1 MTKFSIITITYNA
14 DAFLPRTVESVLSQH
29 YRDIEHI
36 IIDGASTDSTISV
49 AQDYMQR
56 SYAAQNGHEVRIVSE
71 PDNGLYDAMNK
82 GLRQASGDYICF
94 LNAGDFFPNANVL
107 DTIVSR
113 SLTGKSRQQLPAVIY
128 GDTDIVDNDG
138 NFLRHRRLAPPRNLT
153 WRSFRKGMLVCHQ
166 AFYARLDIARTVPY
180 DTRYRYSA
188 DVDWCIRVMKEAERM
203 GAGLAY
209 VDSVVVNYT
218 QEGQTT
224 KHHRD
229 SLKERYWVM
238 QCHYGAFTTALM
250 HAWFAV
256 RAVVKKLKKGCCL
269 NIPFSTL
276 KKLTHYII
284 LHIPNYLIKST
295 TYLFF
300 FNYQKTNI
308 FLFSV
313 QR

>member
-14 DAFLPRTVESVLSQH
+14 EAFLPRTVESVLSQH

-113 SLTGKSRQQLPAVIY
+113 SLTGKSQQQLPAVIY
-128 GDTDIVDNDG
+128 GDTDIVDNEG

-203 GAGLAY
+203 GVGLAY

-229 SLKERYWVM
+229 SLKERYRVM

-256 RAVVKKLKKGCCL
+256 RAVVKK
-269 NIPFSTL
+269 
-276 KKLTHYII
+276 
-284 LHIPNYLIKST
+284 
-295 TYLFF
+295 
-300 FNYQKTNI
+300 
-308 FLFSV
+308 
-313 QR
+313 

>member
-14 DAFLPRTVESVLSQH
+14 EAFLPRTVESVLSQH

-36 IIDGASTDSTISV
+36 IIDGASTDSTLSV

-113 SLTGKSRQQLPAVIY
+113 SLTGKIRQQLPAVIY

-229 SLKERYWVM
+229 SLKERYRVM

-256 RAVVKKLKKGCCL
+256 RAVVKK
-269 NIPFSTL
+269 
-276 KKLTHYII
+276 
-284 LHIPNYLIKST
+284 
-295 TYLFF
+295 
-300 FNYQKTNI
+300 
-308 FLFSV
+308 
-313 QR
+313 

>member
-14 DAFLPRTVESVLSQH
+14 EAFLPRTVESVLSQH

-71 PDNGLYDAMNK
+71 PDHGLYDAMNK

-229 SLKERYWVM
+229 SLKERYRVM

-256 RAVVKKLKKGCCL
+256 RAVVKK
-269 NIPFSTL
+269 
-276 KKLTHYII
+276 
-284 LHIPNYLIKST
+284 
-295 TYLFF
+295 
-300 FNYQKTNI
+300 
-308 FLFSV
+308 
-313 QR
+313 

>member
-14 DAFLPRTVESVLSQH
+14 VAFLPRTVESVLSQH

-36 IIDGASTDSTISV
+36 IIDGASTDSTLSV

-113 SLTGKSRQQLPAVIY
+113 SLTGKIRQQLPAVIY

-229 SLKERYWVM
+229 SLKERYRVM

-256 RAVVKKLKKGCCL
+256 RAVIKK
-269 NIPFSTL
+269 
-276 KKLTHYII
+276 
-284 LHIPNYLIKST
+284 
-295 TYLFF
+295 
-300 FNYQKTNI
+300 
-308 FLFSV
+308 
-313 QR
+313 

>member
-14 DAFLPRTVESVLSQH
+14 EAFLPRTVESVLSQH

-113 SLTGKSRQQLPAVIY
+113 SLTGKSRQQMPAVIY

-229 SLKERYWVM
+229 SLKERYRVM

-256 RAVVKKLKKGCCL
+256 RAVVKK
-269 NIPFSTL
+269 
-276 KKLTHYII
+276 
-284 LHIPNYLIKST
+284 
-295 TYLFF
+295 
-300 FNYQKTNI
+300 
-308 FLFSV
+308 
-313 QR
+313 

>member
-14 DAFLPRTVESVLSQH
+14 GAFLPRTVESVLSQH

-36 IIDGASTDSTISV
+36 IIDGASTDSTLSV

-128 GDTDIVDNDG
+128 GDTDIVDNEG

-229 SLKERYWVM
+229 SLKERYRVM

-256 RAVVKKLKKGCCL
+256 RAVVKK
-269 NIPFSTL
+269 
-276 KKLTHYII
+276 
-284 LHIPNYLIKST
+284 
-295 TYLFF
+295 
-300 FNYQKTNI
+300 
-308 FLFSV
+308 
-313 QR
+313 

>member
-14 DAFLPRTVESVLSQH
+14 EAFLPRTVESVLSQH

-113 SLTGKSRQQLPAVIY
+113 SLTGKSRKQLPAVIY

-229 SLKERYWVM
+229 SLKERYRVM

-256 RAVVKKLKKGCCL
+256 RAVVKK
-269 NIPFSTL
+269 
-276 KKLTHYII
+276 
-284 LHIPNYLIKST
+284 
-295 TYLFF
+295 
-300 FNYQKTNI
+300 
-308 FLFSV
+308 
-313 QR
+313 

>member
-14 DAFLPRTVESVLSQH
+14 EAFLPRTVESVLSQH

-203 GAGLAY
+203 GTGLAY

-229 SLKERYWVM
+229 SLKERYRVM

-256 RAVVKKLKKGCCL
+256 RAVVKK
-269 NIPFSTL
+269 
-276 KKLTHYII
+276 
-284 LHIPNYLIKST
+284 
-295 TYLFF
+295 
-300 FNYQKTNI
+300 
-308 FLFSV
+308 
-313 QR
+313 

>member
-14 DAFLPRTVESVLSQH
+14 EAFLPRTVESVLSQH

-203 GAGLAY
+203 GAGLVY

-229 SLKERYWVM
+229 SLKERYRVM

-256 RAVVKKLKKGCCL
+256 RAVVKK
-269 NIPFSTL
+269 
-276 KKLTHYII
+276 
-284 LHIPNYLIKST
+284 
-295 TYLFF
+295 
-300 FNYQKTNI
+300 
-308 FLFSV
+308 
-313 QR
+313 

>member
-14 DAFLPRTVESVLSQH
+14 EAFLPRTVESVLSQH

-36 IIDGASTDSTISV
+36 IIDGASTDSTLSV

-138 NFLRHRRLAPPRNLT
+138 NFLRHRRLVPPRNLT

-229 SLKERYWVM
+229 SLKERYRVM

-256 RAVVKKLKKGCCL
+256 RAVVKK
-269 NIPFSTL
+269 
-276 KKLTHYII
+276 
-284 LHIPNYLIKST
+284 
-295 TYLFF
+295 
-300 FNYQKTNI
+300 
-308 FLFSV
+308 
-313 QR
+313 

>member
-14 DAFLPRTVESVLSQH
+14 EAFLPRTVESVLSQH

-229 SLKERYWVM
+229 SLKERYRVM

-256 RAVVKKLKKGCCL
+256 RAVIKK
-269 NIPFSTL
+269 
-276 KKLTHYII
+276 
-284 LHIPNYLIKST
+284 
-295 TYLFF
+295 
-300 FNYQKTNI
+300 
-308 FLFSV
+308 
-313 QR
+313 

>member
-14 DAFLPRTVESVLSQH
+14 EAFLPRTVESVLSQH

-107 DTIVSR
+107 DTIVSI

-229 SLKERYWVM
+229 SLKERYRVM

-256 RAVVKKLKKGCCL
+256 RAVVKK
-269 NIPFSTL
+269 
-276 KKLTHYII
+276 
-284 LHIPNYLIKST
+284 
-295 TYLFF
+295 
-300 FNYQKTNI
+300 
-308 FLFSV
+308 
-313 QR
+313 

>member
-14 DAFLPRTVESVLSQH
+14 GAFLPRTVESVLSQH

-36 IIDGASTDSTISV
+36 IIDGASTDSTLSV

-209 VDSVVVNYT
+209 VDSVVANYT

-229 SLKERYWVM
+229 SLKERYRVM

-256 RAVVKKLKKGCCL
+256 RAVIKK
-269 NIPFSTL
+269 
-276 KKLTHYII
+276 
-284 LHIPNYLIKST
+284 
-295 TYLFF
+295 
-300 FNYQKTNI
+300 
-308 FLFSV
+308 
-313 QR
+313 

>member
-14 DAFLPRTVESVLSQH
+14 EAFLPRTVESVLSQH
-29 YRDIEHI
+29 YSDIEHI

-229 SLKERYWVM
+229 SLKERYRVM

-256 RAVVKKLKKGCCL
+256 RAVVKK
-269 NIPFSTL
+269 
-276 KKLTHYII
+276 
-284 LHIPNYLIKST
+284 
-295 TYLFF
+295 
-300 FNYQKTNI
+300 
-308 FLFSV
+308 
-313 QR
+313 

>member
-14 DAFLPRTVESVLSQH
+14 EAFLPRTVESVLSQH

-128 GDTDIVDNDG
+128 GNTDIVDNEG

-188 DVDWCIRVMKEAERM
+188 DVDWCIRVMKEAERI

-229 SLKERYWVM
+229 SLKERYRVM

-256 RAVVKKLKKGCCL
+256 RAVIKK
-269 NIPFSTL
+269 
-276 KKLTHYII
+276 
-284 LHIPNYLIKST
+284 
-295 TYLFF
+295 
-300 FNYQKTNI
+300 
-308 FLFSV
+308 
-313 QR
+313 

>member
-14 DAFLPRTVESVLSQH
+14 EAFLPRTVESVLSQH

-229 SLKERYWVM
+229 SLKERYRGM

-256 RAVVKKLKKGCCL
+256 RAVVKK
-269 NIPFSTL
+269 
-276 KKLTHYII
+276 
-284 LHIPNYLIKST
+284 
-295 TYLFF
+295 
-300 FNYQKTNI
+300 
-308 FLFSV
+308 
-313 QR
+313 

>member
-14 DAFLPRTVESVLSQH
+14 EAFLPRTVESVLSQH

-128 GDTDIVDNDG
+128 GDTDIVDNGG

-229 SLKERYWVM
+229 SLKERYRVM

-256 RAVVKKLKKGCCL
+256 RAVVKK
-269 NIPFSTL
+269 
-276 KKLTHYII
+276 
-284 LHIPNYLIKST
+284 
-295 TYLFF
+295 
-300 FNYQKTNI
+300 
-308 FLFSV
+308 
-313 QR
+313 

>member
-14 DAFLPRTVESVLSQH
+14 EAFLPRTVESVLSQH
-29 YRDIEHI
+29 YRDIDHI
-36 IIDGASTDSTISV
+36 IIDGASTDSTVSV

-229 SLKERYWVM
+229 SLKERYRVM

-256 RAVVKKLKKGCCL
+256 RAVVKK
-269 NIPFSTL
+269 
-276 KKLTHYII
+276 
-284 LHIPNYLIKST
+284 
-295 TYLFF
+295 
-300 FNYQKTNI
+300 
-308 FLFSV
+308 
-313 QR
+313 

>member
-14 DAFLPRTVESVLSQH
+14 EAFLPRTVESVLSQH

-128 GDTDIVDNDG
+128 GDTDIVDNEG

-229 SLKERYWVM
+229 SLKERYRVM

-256 RAVVKKLKKGCCL
+256 RAVIKK
-269 NIPFSTL
+269 
-276 KKLTHYII
+276 
-284 LHIPNYLIKST
+284 
-295 TYLFF
+295 
-300 FNYQKTNI
+300 
-308 FLFSV
+308 
-313 QR
+313 

>member
-14 DAFLPRTVESVLSQH
+14 EAFLPRTVESVLSQH

-188 DVDWCIRVMKEAERM
+188 DVDWCIRMMKEAERM

-209 VDSVVVNYT
+209 VDSVVANYT

-229 SLKERYWVM
+229 SLKERYRVM

-256 RAVVKKLKKGCCL
+256 RAVVKK
-269 NIPFSTL
+269 
-276 KKLTHYII
+276 
-284 LHIPNYLIKST
+284 
-295 TYLFF
+295 
-300 FNYQKTNI
+300 
-308 FLFSV
+308 
-313 QR
+313 

>member
-14 DAFLPRTVESVLSQH
+14 EAFLPRTVESVLSQH

-203 GAGLAY
+203 GARLAY

-229 SLKERYWVM
+229 SLKERYRVM

-256 RAVVKKLKKGCCL
+256 RAVVKK
-269 NIPFSTL
+269 
-276 KKLTHYII
+276 
-284 LHIPNYLIKST
+284 
-295 TYLFF
+295 
-300 FNYQKTNI
+300 
-308 FLFSV
+308 
-313 QR
+313 

>member
-14 DAFLPRTVESVLSQH
+14 EAFLPRTVESVLSQH

-209 VDSVVVNYT
+209 VDSVVANYT

-229 SLKERYWVM
+229 SLKERYRVM

-256 RAVVKKLKKGCCL
+256 RAVVKK
-269 NIPFSTL
+269 
-276 KKLTHYII
+276 
-284 LHIPNYLIKST
+284 
-295 TYLFF
+295 
-300 FNYQKTNI
+300 
-308 FLFSV
+308 
-313 QR
+313 

>member
-1 MTKFSIITITYNA
+1 MTKFSLITITYNA
-14 DAFLPRTVESVLSQH
+14 EAFLPRTVESVLSQH

-203 GAGLAY
+203 GAGLVY

-229 SLKERYWVM
+229 SLKERYRVM

-256 RAVVKKLKKGCCL
+256 RAVVKK
-269 NIPFSTL
+269 
-276 KKLTHYII
+276 
-284 LHIPNYLIKST
+284 
-295 TYLFF
+295 
-300 FNYQKTNI
+300 
-308 FLFSV
+308 
-313 QR
+313 

>member
-14 DAFLPRTVESVLSQH
+14 EAFLPRTVESVLSQH

-166 AFYARLDIARTVPY
+166 AFYARLDVARTVPY

-229 SLKERYWVM
+229 SLKERYRVM

-256 RAVVKKLKKGCCL
+256 RAVVKK
-269 NIPFSTL
+269 
-276 KKLTHYII
+276 
-284 LHIPNYLIKST
+284 
-295 TYLFF
+295 
-300 FNYQKTNI
+300 
-308 FLFSV
+308 
-313 QR
+313 

>member
-14 DAFLPRTVESVLSQH
+14 EAFLPRTVESVLSQH

-188 DVDWCIRVMKEAERM
+188 DVDWCIRVMKEAERI

-229 SLKERYWVM
+229 SLKERYRVM
-238 QCHYGAFTTALM
+238 QSHYGAFTTALM

-256 RAVVKKLKKGCCL
+256 RAVVKK
-269 NIPFSTL
+269 
-276 KKLTHYII
+276 
-284 LHIPNYLIKST
+284 
-295 TYLFF
+295 
-300 FNYQKTNI
+300 
-308 FLFSV
+308 
-313 QR
+313 

>member
-14 DAFLPRTVESVLSQH
+14 EAFLPRTVESVLSQH
-29 YRDIEHI
+29 YRDIDHI

-229 SLKERYWVM
+229 SLKERYRVM

-256 RAVVKKLKKGCCL
+256 RAVVKK
-269 NIPFSTL
+269 
-276 KKLTHYII
+276 
-284 LHIPNYLIKST
+284 
-295 TYLFF
+295 
-300 FNYQKTNI
+300 
-308 FLFSV
+308 
-313 QR
+313 

>member
-14 DAFLPRTVESVLSQH
+14 GAFLPRTVESVLSQH

-36 IIDGASTDSTISV
+36 IIDGASTDSTVSV

-166 AFYARLDIARTVPY
+166 AFYARLDIALTVPY

-229 SLKERYWVM
+229 SLKERYRVM

-256 RAVVKKLKKGCCL
+256 RAVVKK
-269 NIPFSTL
+269 
-276 KKLTHYII
+276 
-284 LHIPNYLIKST
+284 
-295 TYLFF
+295 
-300 FNYQKTNI
+300 
-308 FLFSV
+308 
-313 QR
+313 

>member
-14 DAFLPRTVESVLSQH
+14 EAFLPRTVESVLLQH

-128 GDTDIVDNDG
+128 GNTDIVDNDG

-229 SLKERYWVM
+229 SLKERYRVM

-256 RAVVKKLKKGCCL
+256 RAVVKK
-269 NIPFSTL
+269 
-276 KKLTHYII
+276 
-284 LHIPNYLIKST
+284 
-295 TYLFF
+295 
-300 FNYQKTNI
+300 
-308 FLFSV
+308 
-313 QR
+313 

>member
-14 DAFLPRTVESVLSQH
+14 EAFLPRTVESVLSQH

-113 SLTGKSRQQLPAVIY
+113 SLTGKRRPQLPAVIY

-229 SLKERYWVM
+229 SLKERYRVM

-256 RAVVKKLKKGCCL
+256 RAVVKK
-269 NIPFSTL
+269 
-276 KKLTHYII
+276 
-284 LHIPNYLIKST
+284 
-295 TYLFF
+295 
-300 FNYQKTNI
+300 
-308 FLFSV
+308 
-313 QR
+313 

>member
-14 DAFLPRTVESVLSQH
+14 EAFLPRTVESVLSQH

-113 SLTGKSRQQLPAVIY
+113 SLTGKIRQQLSAVIY

-209 VDSVVVNYT
+209 VDFVVLIFFFVCYS
-218 QEGQTT
+218 T
-224 KHHRD
+224 KHHRY
-229 SLKERYWVM
+229 SLKERYRVM

-250 HAWFAV
+250 RAWFAV
-256 RAVVKKLKKGCCL
+256 RAVIKK
-269 NIPFSTL
+269 
-276 KKLTHYII
+276 
-284 LHIPNYLIKST
+284 
-295 TYLFF
+295 
-300 FNYQKTNI
+300 
-308 FLFSV
+308 
-313 QR
+313 

>member
-14 DAFLPRTVESVLSQH
+14 EAFLPRTVESVLSQH

-113 SLTGKSRQQLPAVIY
+113 SLTGKSRQHLPAVIY
-128 GDTDIVDNDG
+128 GDTDIVDNEG

-229 SLKERYWVM
+229 SLKERYRVM

-256 RAVVKKLKKGCCL
+256 RAVVKK
-269 NIPFSTL
+269 
-276 KKLTHYII
+276 
-284 LHIPNYLIKST
+284 
-295 TYLFF
+295 
-300 FNYQKTNI
+300 
-308 FLFSV
+308 
-313 QR
+313 

>member
-14 DAFLPRTVESVLSQH
+14 EAFLPRTVESVLSQH

-36 IIDGASTDSTISV
+36 IIDGASTDSTLSV

-128 GDTDIVDNDG
+128 GDTDIVDHDG
-138 NFLRHRRLAPPRNLT
+138 TFLRHRRLAPPRNLT

-229 SLKERYWVM
+229 SLKERYRVM

-256 RAVVKKLKKGCCL
+256 RAVVKK
-269 NIPFSTL
+269 
-276 KKLTHYII
+276 
-284 LHIPNYLIKST
+284 
-295 TYLFF
+295 
-300 FNYQKTNI
+300 
-308 FLFSV
+308 
-313 QR
+313 

>member
-14 DAFLPRTVESVLSQH
+14 EAFLPRTVESVLSQH

-49 AQDYMQR
+49 AQEYMQR

-128 GDTDIVDNDG
+128 GDTDIVDNAG
-138 NFLRHRRLAPPRNLT
+138 NFLRHRRIAPPRNLT

-229 SLKERYWVM
+229 SLKERYRVM

-256 RAVVKKLKKGCCL
+256 RAVVKK
-269 NIPFSTL
+269 
-276 KKLTHYII
+276 
-284 LHIPNYLIKST
+284 
-295 TYLFF
+295 
-300 FNYQKTNI
+300 
-308 FLFSV
+308 
-313 QR
+313 